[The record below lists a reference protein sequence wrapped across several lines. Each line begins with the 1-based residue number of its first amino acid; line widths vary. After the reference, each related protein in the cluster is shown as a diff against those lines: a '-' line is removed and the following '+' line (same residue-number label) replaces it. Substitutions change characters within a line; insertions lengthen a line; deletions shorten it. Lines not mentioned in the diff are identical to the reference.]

1 MKPLLVS
8 ILAVMLP
15 MTSVLAESIPA
26 LIEQLGAA
34 EHAQRHAAQE
44 QLFLLC
50 TNQLEQVSKACAAAC
65 KTTTDP
71 EVRARTLELL
81 NRIFDEHILNRP
93 RGFLGAQLQ
102 ATELEN
108 QPGKLVVV
116 VQQVIPSSAAESAGI
131 QKGDLIV
138 QFDGS
143 EPPADF
149 PTEWLVSEIQ
159 GRSPGTEVSL
169 LLKREGEPL
178 KLTVPLGEMPTVNL
192 RLLALPAR
200 RDELFEKWHTN
211 LLKQSAPK
219 PPPTSTNPKK
229 RQNT

>member
-1 MKPLLVS
+1 MKFIVVS
-8 ILAVMLP
+8 ILALAAP
-15 MTSVLAESIPA
+15 MTRVWSESIPA
-26 LIEQLGAA
+26 LIEQLGAV

-44 QLFLLC
+44 QLFQLC
-50 TNQLEQVSKACAAAC
+50 TNQLEQVSKACASAY
-65 KTTTDP
+65 KTASDP

-81 NRIFDEHILNRP
+81 NRIFDEHIFNRP

-108 QPGKLVVV
+108 QPGKLGVTIL
-116 VQQVIPSSAAESAGI
+116 QVIPNSAAESAGI

-138 QFDGS
+138 QFDGA

-159 GRSPGTEVSL
+159 SRSPGTEVSL
-169 LLKREGEPL
+169 VIKREGELL
-178 KLTVPLGEMPTVNL
+178 KMTVNLGEMPAANL

-200 RDELFEKWHTN
+200 RDDLFEKWHTN
-211 LLKQSAPK
+211 LLKPSAPK